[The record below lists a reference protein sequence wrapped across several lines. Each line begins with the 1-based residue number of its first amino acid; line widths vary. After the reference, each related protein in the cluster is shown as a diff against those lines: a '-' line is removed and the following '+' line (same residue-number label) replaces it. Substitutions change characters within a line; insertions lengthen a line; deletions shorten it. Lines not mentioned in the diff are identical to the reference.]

1 MSSSSPDAAGSTT
14 PPTITLNGNN
24 PATITVGSSYEDLGA
39 IVTDNQGHAL
49 GYKTFLNGTLVSNI
63 VLDSSKVAT
72 DTVTVLVAK
81 GRIYAS
87 SPFRAMATTAPAS
100 APTSICAWYQASICA
115 KRSGERPTLAG
126 SVTGIASLSEGR
138 CR

>member
-1 MSSSSPDAAGSTT
+1 LSSSSPDAAGSTT

-81 GRIYAS
+81 GPHLRELPVS
-87 SPFRAMATTAPAS
+87 GDGDDRTRQ
-100 APTSICAWYQASICA
+100 CANVDLRLVPGINLRQAL
-115 KRSGERPTLAG
+115 R
-126 SVTGIASLSEGR
+126 
-138 CR
+138 